1 MKRYINSFV
10 ILMLSTLFL
19 IACGN
24 NSVIDE
30 GSNQGQ
36 NSGSYNDEKSISND
50 NNPQDTDITKY
61 VGEYGQYQAKYV
73 IRNTSDI
80 DYNEK
85 LIDQNGEIN
94 FDLLDT
100 IIYWEQ
106 QHSDFSYEQ
115 PEYKGNGGL
124 TQFSINEDNTIS
136 TYTGFTDIKEEKE
149 SIDYKLSKD
158 PFYLVAGTSMLHNSI
173 DIYRIL
179 EDPNNDYNSVM
190 RVMYKGDLSEQT
202 IFVFEYPQINSP
214 RESEI
219 RNKIN

>member
-1 MKRYINSFV
+1 MRRYINSFV

-24 NSVIDE
+24 NNVIDE
-30 GSNQGQ
+30 GSNQDQ
-36 NSGSYNDEKSISND
+36 NSGSNEEKSISND
-50 NNPQDTDITKY
+50 DTPQDTDITRY

-115 PEYKGNGGL
+115 PEYRGNGGL

-136 TYTGFTDIKEEKE
+136 TYTGFPDIKEDKE

-158 PFYLVAGTSMLHNSI
+158 PFYLVAGTSTLHNSF
-173 DIYRIL
+173 DIYRII

-190 RVMYKGDLSEQT
+190 RVFYKDRFSEQT